1 MRHKKLLRLT
11 LALLTLSV
19 ALGWAP
25 PHFVRCGAARR
36 RAARAAVRA
45 ADSSPPGEEPTEDSS
60 QIYEDLRKWEGP
72 GGSARSEEMEGFNK
86 GLYDHLNNRPEY
98 ETAKM
103 YDSLKARIDVD
114 DPLKEEFARNRE
126 RIENNTGPAPD
137 QTPGEVIDAVLLALQ
152 DVDFPTENHGV
163 ELLKKYTGDGSQL
176 ADEQN
181 VTPEILRRYFES
193 TKYGILIS
201 WVAVQYLKK
210 IEISLDGQRA
220 SQEVP
225 RTATRSRA
233 TRPHASRPR
242 PASRVAGEA
251 QEPRRRLGARPLPA
265 RPLRNRR
272 RQDVAHRSVLGEVG
286 RAPRRRLLSWR
297 ETDRESCRH
306 LPHLILG
313 ILAGS

>member
-11 LALLTLSV
+11 LALITLSV

-181 VTPEILRRYFES
+181 VTPEILRGYFES

-225 RTATRSRA
+225 MATTLAPA
-233 TRPHASRPR
+233 TRPHASRSR
-242 PASRVAGEA
+242 PASPRTVSQVKLKSPDGDWVPVRFQLGHYETAAGKTWLIDQFLVKSAE
-251 QEPRRRLGARPLPA
+251 RRGDAY
-265 RPLRNRR
+265 
-272 RQDVAHRSVLGEVG
+272 
-286 RAPRRRLLSWR
+286 
-297 ETDRESCRH
+297 
-306 LPHLILG
+306 
-313 ILAGS
+313 

>member
-11 LALLTLSV
+11 LALISSPWRPRL
-19 ALGWAP
+19 
-25 PHFVRCGAARR
+25 GAASLCAVRR
-36 RAARAAVRA
+36 RAARAARAVRA

-181 VTPEILRRYFES
+181 VTPEILRGARVDEVRDPHLL
-193 TKYGILIS
+193 GRG
-201 WVAVQYLKK
+201 AVPQEDRNLPRRPAR
-210 IEISLDGQRA
+210 EPGGADGHDA
-220 SQEVP
+220 L
-225 RTATRSRA
+225 TRPSP
-233 TRPHASRPR
+233 RPHAARSR
-242 PASRVAGEA
+242 PASRAAGEA

-272 RQDVAHRSVLGEVG
+272 RQDVAHRPVPRQVG
-286 RAPRRRLLSWR
+286 RAPRRRLLS
-297 ETDRESCRH
+297 
-306 LPHLILG
+306 
-313 ILAGS
+313 

>member
-1 MRHKKLLRLT
+1 
-11 LALLTLSV
+11 
-19 ALGWAP
+19 
-25 PHFVRCGAARR
+25 
-36 RAARAAVRA
+36 
-45 ADSSPPGEEPTEDSS
+45 
-60 QIYEDLRKWEGP
+60 
-72 GGSARSEEMEGFNK
+72 MEGFNK

-181 VTPEILRRYFES
+181 VTPEILRGYFES

-225 RTATRSRA
+225 MATLSHPPRGPTQRAHAPPPVSQVKLKSPDGDWVPVRFQLGHYETA
-233 TRPHASRPR
+233 
-242 PASRVAGEA
+242 AGKTWLIDQFLVKSAE
-251 QEPRRRLGARPLPA
+251 RRGDAY
-265 RPLRNRR
+265 
-272 RQDVAHRSVLGEVG
+272 
-286 RAPRRRLLSWR
+286 
-297 ETDRESCRH
+297 
-306 LPHLILG
+306 
-313 ILAGS
+313 

>member
-1 MRHKKLLRLT
+1 
-11 LALLTLSV
+11 
-19 ALGWAP
+19 
-25 PHFVRCGAARR
+25 
-36 RAARAAVRA
+36 
-45 ADSSPPGEEPTEDSS
+45 
-60 QIYEDLRKWEGP
+60 
-72 GGSARSEEMEGFNK
+72 MEGFNK

-181 VTPEILRRYFES
+181 VTPEILRGYFES

-220 SQEVP
+220 SQEVKLKSP
-225 RTATRSRA
+225 DGDWVPVRFQLGHYETA
-233 TRPHASRPR
+233 
-242 PASRVAGEA
+242 AGKTWLIDQFLVKSAE
-251 QEPRRRLGARPLPA
+251 RRGDAY
-265 RPLRNRR
+265 
-272 RQDVAHRSVLGEVG
+272 
-286 RAPRRRLLSWR
+286 
-297 ETDRESCRH
+297 
-306 LPHLILG
+306 
-313 ILAGS
+313 

>member
-11 LALLTLSV
+11 LALITLSV
-19 ALGWAP
+19 ALGWAR
-25 PHFVRCGAARR
+25 HALCGAAPRGA
-36 RAARAAVRA
+36 AARAAVRA

-225 RTATRSRA
+225 TATLAPA
-233 TRPHASRPR
+233 TRPHAARSRL
-242 PASRVAGEA
+242 ASRAAGEA

-272 RQDVAHRSVLGEVG
+272 RQDVAHRSVLGQVG
-286 RAPRRRLLSWR
+286 RAPRRRLLS
-297 ETDRESCRH
+297 
-306 LPHLILG
+306 
-313 ILAGS
+313 